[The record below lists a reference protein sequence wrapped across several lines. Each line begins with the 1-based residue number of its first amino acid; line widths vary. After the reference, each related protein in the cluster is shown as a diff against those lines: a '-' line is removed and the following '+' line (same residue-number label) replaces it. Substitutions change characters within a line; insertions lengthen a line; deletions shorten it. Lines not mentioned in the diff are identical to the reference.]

1 MIELII
7 KFLYKYKYIR
17 IVLKQTI
24 FYFTLM
30 YFFGLLLNLYLTK
43 ELDLNFF
50 NWIDSFYYNPT
61 AIILILVGIT
71 LCFFIITIYF
81 YTQINQ
87 NKKIEIKLEDIAH
100 IWTNEI
106 EEVEKE
112 RIVKEYNHSPFLIRA
127 INDKIYNSKRIQR
140 FNSENIISNIRYF
153 KDEELYIIN
162 EVLAFLDNNLKV
174 SSVPSYNADT
184 ENTYINDQNYFK
196 EFNTG
201 KTNVKLLSQISLVEH
216 TINVVTHAIEEFR
229 KIENEGAFSVDSLK
243 LSTVIISALSHD
255 IGKIINN
262 NFLKEIGLDEVIV
275 KDMNHTDISIAYFKN
290 FIEKIG
296 NFDEKEMIIKSI
308 KEHHGSTL
316 PSDKLSKLIFIADKE
331 ARKKESR
338 ELIIELKQAAQEKIE
353 KYEREKKLSDDK
365 LQNDMLKKQLE
376 EKDELIKK
384 LKNEE
389 TISHTKEEVV
399 AIKEEPRTK
408 VKDEDISIDKD
419 EYNKA
424 KSIVS
429 SEVINKVHNDKERDT
444 EKLIEFIKKNINK
457 YTKRGNSLILR
468 EKDLIDNPKDFLKSI
483 SDDENIYFTY
493 QGIKE
498 VFEHIEEKKL
508 TFNDMKDHN
517 FFKILKELEIIHF
530 YNETQFYKKFNIKY
544 INVGEELSNV
554 VSLIKMPMNKLNID
568 IENMIE
574 VKMTTPMKKYFIT
587 EENK

>member
-1 MIELII
+1 MREKKMIELVV
-7 KFLYKYKYIR
+7 KFLYRYKYVR
-17 IVLKQTI
+17 ILLKQTI
-24 FYFTLM
+24 FYFLLM

-50 NWIDSFYYNPT
+50 NWIDSFHYNPT

-71 LCFFIITIYF
+71 LCFFTITLYF
-81 YTQINQ
+81 YTQLNH

-201 KTNVKLLSQISLVEH
+201 KSNVKLLSQISLVEH

-229 KIENEGAFSVDSLK
+229 KIENEGEFSVDSLK

-296 NFDEKEMIIKSI
+296 NFDEKEMISKSI

-365 LQNDMLKKQLE
+365 IQNDKLKKQLE
-376 EKDELIKK
+376 EKNALIKELENEK
-384 LKNEE
+384 KISTAQEEIVAINEE
-389 TISHTKEEVV
+389 
-399 AIKEEPRTK
+399 
-408 VKDEDISIDKD
+408 

-429 SEVINKVHNDKERDT
+429 SEVINKVENDKERDT
-444 EKLIEFIKKNINK
+444 EKLIEFIKKNINR
-457 YTKRGNSLILR
+457 YTKRGDSLVLR

-483 SDDENIYFTY
+483 SDEENIYFTY

-508 TFNDMKDHN
+508 AFNDMKDHN

-530 YNETQFYKKFNIKY
+530 YNETQFYKKFNINY
-544 INVGEELSNV
+544 INVDEKLSNV

-574 VKMTTPMKKYFIT
+574 EKMNSPIKKYFIT
-587 EENK
+587 EANK

>member
-1 MIELII
+1 MIELVV
-7 KFLYKYKYIR
+7 KFLYRYKYVR
-17 IVLKQTI
+17 ILLKQTI
-24 FYFTLM
+24 FYFLLM

-50 NWIDSFYYNPT
+50 NWIDSFHYNPT

-71 LCFFIITIYF
+71 LCFFTITLYF
-81 YTQINQ
+81 YTQLNH

-201 KTNVKLLSQISLVEH
+201 KSNVKLLSQISLVEH

-229 KIENEGAFSVDSLK
+229 KIENEGEFSVDSLK

-296 NFDEKEMIIKSI
+296 NFDEKEMISKSI

-365 LQNDMLKKQLE
+365 IQNDKLKKQLE
-376 EKDELIKK
+376 EKNALIKELENEK
-384 LKNEE
+384 KISTAQEEIVAINEE
-389 TISHTKEEVV
+389 
-399 AIKEEPRTK
+399 
-408 VKDEDISIDKD
+408 

-429 SEVINKVHNDKERDT
+429 SEVINKVENDKERDT
-444 EKLIEFIKKNINK
+444 EKLIEFIKKNINR
-457 YTKRGNSLILR
+457 YTKRGDSLVLR

-483 SDDENIYFTY
+483 SDEENIYFTY

-508 TFNDMKDHN
+508 AFNDMKDHN

-530 YNETQFYKKFNIKY
+530 YNETQFYKKFNINY
-544 INVGEELSNV
+544 INVDEKLSNV

-574 VKMTTPMKKYFIT
+574 EKMNSPIKKYFIT
-587 EENK
+587 EANK